1 MIKKNWI
8 YIFILIIISLMHKEM
23 QTLVNRINDLQL
35 ETLKMQYLIDNIRIQ
50 QYRTIFWNNDNNQ
63 KER

>member
-1 MIKKNWI
+1 MIKKNWF
-8 YIFILIIISLMHKEM
+8 YIVMLIIICLMYKEM

-35 ETLKMQYLIDNIRIQ
+35 EILKTQYLIDNIRIQ

>member
-1 MIKKNWI
+1 MIKKNWF
-8 YIFILIIISLMHKEM
+8 YIVMLIIISLMYKEM

-35 ETLKMQYLIDNIRIQ
+35 EILKTQYLIDNIRIQ

>member
-1 MIKKNWI
+1 MIKKNWF
-8 YIFILIIISLMHKEM
+8 YIVMLIIICLMYKEM

-35 ETLKMQYLIDNIRIQ
+35 EILKMQYLIDNIRIQ

>member
-1 MIKKNWI
+1 MIKKNWF
-8 YIFILIIISLMHKEM
+8 YIVMLIIICLMYKEM

>member
-8 YIFILIIISLMHKEM
+8 YIVILIIISLMYKEM
-23 QTLVNRINDLQL
+23 QTLVNRINNLQL
-35 ETLKMQYLIDNIRIQ
+35 EILKMQYLIDNIRIQ

>member
-8 YIFILIIISLMHKEM
+8 YIVILIIISLMYKEM

>member
-8 YIFILIIISLMHKEM
+8 YIVILIIISLMYREM